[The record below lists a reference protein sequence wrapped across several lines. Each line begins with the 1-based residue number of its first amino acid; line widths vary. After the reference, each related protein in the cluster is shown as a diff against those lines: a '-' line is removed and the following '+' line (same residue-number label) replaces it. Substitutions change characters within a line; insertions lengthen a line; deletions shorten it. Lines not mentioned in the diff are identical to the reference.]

1 MRFVAL
7 DSSTEW
13 CSAALYCD
21 GEIAA
26 LERRADHRHG
36 ELLLP
41 MVERLL
47 ARAGLGTQDLDGVA
61 FGAGPGSFT
70 GLRIACGLA
79 QGLAFTR
86 DLPVVAI
93 PSLEAL
99 AESAGAPRVLA
110 CLDAR
115 MHEVYCAAYRRRG
128 AGCDAGW
135 ETLREAACLPPQAV
149 EALPEGDWVGAGSGF
164 TAYREALEA
173 RLGGALKQQLPDL
186 RPNAY
191 AVARLA
197 AARFARGEG
206 VDAAQALPQ
215 YLRDKVART
224 RAERIAR

>member
-47 ARAGLGTQDLDGVA
+47 AQAGLGTQDLDGIA
-61 FGAGPGSFT
+61 FGAGPGAFT

-86 DLPVVAI
+86 NLPVVGVS
-93 PSLEAL
+93 SLEAL
-99 AESAGAPRVLA
+99 AEAAGAERVVA

-115 MHEVYCAAYRRRG
+115 MHEVYCAAYLRR
-128 AGCDAGW
+128 DEGW
-135 ETLREAACLPPQAV
+135 AVRHAPTCLPPAALD
-149 EALPEGDWVGAGSGF
+149 ALPEGDWVGAGSGF
-164 TAYREALEA
+164 AVYREALTA
-173 RLGGALKQQLPDL
+173 RLGGALKQLLPGL

-197 AARFARGEG
+197 AARFARGEA
-206 VDAAQALPQ
+206 VDPAAALPL
-215 YLRDKVART
+215 YLRDKVALT
-224 RAERIAR
+224 RAERAAR

>member
-13 CSAALYCD
+13 CSAALFCD

-26 LERRADHRHG
+26 LERPAEHRHG

-47 ARAGLGTQDLDGVA
+47 ARAGLDTSALDGVA

-79 QGLAFTR
+79 QGLAFAR
-86 DLPVVAI
+86 SLPVVAVS
-93 PSLEAL
+93 SLEAL
-99 AESAGAPRVLA
+99 AESAGADRVLA

-115 MHEVYCAAYRRRG
+115 MHEVYCAAYARG
-128 AGCDAGW
+128 DAGW
-135 ETLREAACLPPQAV
+135 ETVREAACLPPAEV
-149 EALPEGDWVGAGSGF
+149 DTLPEGDWVGAGSGF
-164 TAYREALEA
+164 AVHRAALTA
-173 RLGGALKQQLPDL
+173 RLGAALKQLLPDL

-191 AVARLA
+191 AIARLA

-215 YLRDKVART
+215 YLRDKVALT
-224 RAERIAR
+224 RAERATQ